1 MKKVI
6 TILLVG
12 CASLAFAK
20 SNESISSINN
30 STNGSIE
37 PPTLVSAVVEDSSAT
52 QGAWVWQYLYKA
64 TCGVYFYITLD
75 KPMSELTKEEKLKL
89 DSKLEGM
96 NLELCANAPVK
107 KGFTEA

>member
-6 TILLVG
+6 TVLLIG

-20 SNESISSINN
+20 SSKSVSSINN
-30 STNGSIE
+30 STNGPVN
-37 PPTLVSAVVEDSSAT
+37 PPTLISAVIEDSSAA
-52 QGAWVWQYLYKA
+52 QGAWVWKYLYKS
-64 TCGVYFYITLD
+64 TCGIFFYITLD
-75 KPMSELTKEEKLKL
+75 KPITELTKDEQLEL
-89 DSKLEGM
+89 DSKLEGK